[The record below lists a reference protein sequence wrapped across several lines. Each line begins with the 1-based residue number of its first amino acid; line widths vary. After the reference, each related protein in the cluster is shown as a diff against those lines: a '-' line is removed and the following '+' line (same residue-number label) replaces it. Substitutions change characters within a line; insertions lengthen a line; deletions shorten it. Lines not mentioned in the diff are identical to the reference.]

1 MRNFETEPW
10 KKSELWG
17 CELLEMKH
25 LGGPGK
31 PDCIDEKNPKRIG
44 EVKDYRRSFNS
55 YDLKRELQKP
65 RMKEVNE
72 INILVMGPCTSN
84 AKETAKKNSSLKL
97 CCDLR
102 NFQKFSNWIL
112 FEY

>member
-1 MRNFETEPW
+1 LKLN
-10 KKSELWG
+10 
-17 CELLEMKH
+17 H
-25 LGGPGK
+25 GK
-31 PDCIDEKNPKRIG
+31 KNPKRIG
-44 EVKDYRRSFNS
+44 EVKDYRRSFNA

-84 AKETAKKNSSLKL
+84 VKETAKKNSSLKL

-102 NFQKFSNWIL
+102 NFQKFSH
-112 FEY
+112 